1 MPYVLGI
8 DIGNTTTTA
17 SVVRRRGIDW
27 AHPEAVALDAGA
39 ASVPSVLR
47 LSAHGDLT
55 VGASTSDG
63 GGRAVRGFVRRV
75 GDDVPVVLGGE
86 AYPAQTLTAMLAGWV
101 VEQVRATE
109 GGPAEAVVVS
119 HPAGWGPHRRE
130 LLRRALWEFEV
141 PGVTLLPC
149 PVTVAEGHAARGFA
163 GDLAAVYALGG
174 ETFEGALVRRN
185 DDGTYA
191 PLGLPLGLPGCGGAE
206 FVAEL
211 TDHVRAVLARE
222 LSALDGQW
230 ADAAAR
236 ELPSACERAA
246 HELSVAPQAD
256 VVLDLPTGPAR
267 VPVSRAEFEE
277 MIRPAV
283 RATVDLLLR
292 AVHSAGLEP
301 ARLDGVLLAGGATRV
316 PLVAE
321 LLHAFLPGP
330 VQVAPDPQL
339 VAVAG
344 VALAARQ
351 VVAPR
356 PRVPAPRP
364 GAEPVGVAG
373 VRAGRA
379 AAGARVPAG
388 GRGPRHDE
396 HGDDGFPGG
405 PPPRPPV
412 RIAPLELPRASRL
425 ASLRR
430 RGREGSVQ

>member
-8 DIGNTTTTA
+8 DIGNTTT
-17 SVVRRRGIDW
+17 
-27 AHPEAVALDAGA
+27 A
-39 ASVPSVLR
+39 ASVARRWGGDWAQPEALALGAGSATVASALR
-47 LSAHGDLT
+47 LSAHGGLT
-55 VGASTSDG
+55 VGGSTGDG
-63 GGRAVRGFVRRV
+63 GGRTVRGFVRRV

-86 AYPAQTLTAMLAGWV
+86 AYPPQTLTAVLAGWV
-101 VEQVRATE
+101 VEQVRAAE

-149 PVTVAEGHAARGFA
+149 PVTVAEGHAAQGFT

-174 ETFEGALVRRN
+174 DTFEGALVRRN
-185 DDGTYA
+185 ADGTYA
-191 PLGLPLGLPGCGGAE
+191 TLGLPQGLLGCGGAE

-222 LSALDGQW
+222 LSALDGQQ

-236 ELPSACERAA
+236 ALPPACERAA
-246 HELSVAPQAD
+246 HELSVAPQTD
-256 VVLDLPTGPAR
+256 VLLDLPTGPAR

-321 LLHAFLPGP
+321 LLGAALPGP
-330 VQVAPDPQL
+330 VAVAPDPQL
-339 VAVAG
+339 VAAAG
-344 VALAARQ
+344 AALAACQ

-356 PRVPAPRP
+356 PRPPAPER
-364 GAEPVGVAG
+364 GAEPVEAGG
-373 VRAGRA
+373 VRAAARVSGA
-379 AAGARVPAG
+379 AAVPPGPGG
-388 GRGPRHDE
+388 GRDG
-396 HGDDGFPGG
+396 HGDGG
-405 PPPRPPV
+405 LPDVPPPRPPV

-430 RGREGSVQ
+430 RGREGSVR